1 MDDQTRPNSLIEY
14 SLPLSSSLETVLEEG
29 SDQSLRR
36 VIHNQFS
43 AGSMLEERRSI
54 MGKRLGITGGQYQ
67 ILMVISRLQGTRGVA
82 IKDVALQLRVVVSH
96 VTVEIGKLAKWG
108 FVEKIPN
115 ENDGRSVLIALTKRG
130 IAAIETVTPT
140 TRGINDGLFDGFT
153 KAYFQYF
160 DGLLD
165 YFVSNSEKTLAT
177 TLYENEISE
186 RLTAVK
192 R

>member
-1 MDDQTRPNSLIEY
+1 MED
-14 SLPLSSSLETVLEEG
+14 G

-36 VIHNQFS
+36 VIHNLFS
-43 AGSMLEERRSI
+43 AGSMIEELRSI
-54 MGKRLGITGGQYQ
+54 MGECLGITGGQYQ

-82 IKDVALQLRVVVSH
+82 KKDVALQLRVVASH
-96 VTVEIGKLAKWG
+96 VTVEVGKLAKWR

-115 ENDGRSVLIALTKRG
+115 NNDGRSVLIALTKRG

-160 DGLLD
+160 DGL
-165 YFVSNSEKTLAT
+165 
-177 TLYENEISE
+177 
-186 RLTAVK
+186 
-192 R
+192 